1 MFKQIVVAYD
11 GSEGAQTA
19 LRTGIALAK
28 KAGAKISSISVKEHL
43 PRYAASLSEVL
54 AAKEEIDEHFRALTK
69 QAQDTAALEGLDL
82 EASVE
87 QGHEV
92 ETILDFAHTQR
103 ADLIA
108 VGSHG
113 HSRMLKH
120 VIGSTAFSVARLAS
134 CSVIVVRAPARARTS
149 GQIER
154 IAVGLDGSPLGRL
167 AFRTAIDLA
176 ILHGTT
182 IAGVTVREA
191 SPLTRPEPGGAAY
204 AEQLAQAAREQ
215 ARLAGVS
222 FEQVTRTGHAAQVL
236 LEEAEA
242 TKADLIVVGA
252 TGLEHPWS
260 ATLGGTATRV
270 ATEASCSV
278 LVVRPSQA
286 ALLVRDI
293 MARGVASVT
302 VDTPLGEV
310 VELLLRRNVKAVP
323 VVDGRHHVVGIITG
337 GDLLERGDMDLRLSV
352 KRELAPEAL
361 RNRLRALT
369 RSPRSARDVMT
380 GHAQTVPEESDLATV
395 VRLMAERKIKRLP
408 VVNASKQLVG
418 IVSRADVLRAVAA
431 LPSPTTETAAPVL
444 PAMGRLVADAVV
456 AQVPVVAPGTPAEDV
471 LRAIL
476 ENPLR
481 RVVVVDSDGRA
492 MGLVSDR
499 DLLSR
504 STPDSRSWL
513 VRVLSGG
520 AWTSKESRS
529 RARQTPERW
538 GPLTAADLMTPSLV
552 TIRPEDSLTHAIRLM
567 MQHQVKRLVVV
578 DDRGHFRGLVDRRE
592 VLRLLAGESA

>member
-1 MFKQIVVAYD
+1 MFKHIVVAYD
-11 GSEGAQTA
+11 GSEGAQAA

-28 KAGAKISSISVKEHL
+28 KAGAQISSISVKEHL

-92 ETILDFAHTQR
+92 ETILDFARDHR
-103 ADLIA
+103 ADLLA
-108 VGSHG
+108 VGYHG
-113 HSRMLKH
+113 HNRVIKH
-120 VIGSTAFSVARLAS
+120 VIGSTALSVARLAS
-134 CSVIVVRAPARARTS
+134 CSVIVVRVPAPGTAPGQFARVL
-149 GQIER
+149 
-154 IAVGLDGSPLGRL
+154 VGLDGSPLGRL

-176 ILHGTT
+176 ILHGATL
-182 IAGVTVREA
+182 AGITVREA
-191 SPLTRPEPGGAAY
+191 SPLSRPESGGAAY

-215 ARLAGVS
+215 ARLAGVG
-222 FEQVTRTGHAAQVL
+222 FEHVSRIGHAARAL
-236 LEEAEA
+236 LEDAQA

-286 ALLVRDI
+286 ALHVWDI
-293 MARGVASVT
+293 MMRGVASVT
-302 VDTPLGEV
+302 VDSSLGEV
-310 VELLLRRNVKAVP
+310 VQLLLRRNVKAVP
-323 VVDGRHHVVGIITG
+323 VVDGQRHVVGIITG

-361 RNRLRALT
+361 RDRLRALA
-369 RSPRSARDVMT
+369 RSPRAARDVMT
-380 GHAQTVPEESDLATV
+380 GHVQTVQESSDLATV

-408 VVNASKQLVG
+408 VVNTSKELVG

-431 LPSPTTETAAPVL
+431 LPTPTIEAATPVL

-456 AQVPVVAPGTPAEDV
+456 AQVPIVAPDTPAEDV
-471 LRAIL
+471 LRSIL

-481 RVVVVDSDGRA
+481 RVVVVDSEGRA
-492 MGLVSDR
+492 IGLVSDR
-499 DLLSR
+499 DLLVR
-504 STPDSRSWL
+504 STPDSRPWL
-513 VRVLSGG
+513 LRVLSGG
-520 AWTSKESRS
+520 RRASKESKS
-529 RARQTPERW
+529 PARQASDRW

-552 TIRPEDSLTHAIRLM
+552 TVRPEDSLTHAIRLM

-578 DDRGHFRGLVDRRE
+578 DDQGRFRGLVDRRE
-592 VLRLLAGESA
+592 ILRLLAGESA